1 MYHSVGETFRSL
13 SSAFDGAL
21 GALCDT
27 LSWSDPGQNDDAPPA
42 SGTSWQSGMV
52 GAVGLAVSS
61 GVDGSD
67 IGTHSEGAGGSR
79 STGKALSLI
88 HI

>member
-1 MYHSVGETFRSL
+1 MKESVYHSVGETFRSL

-52 GAVGLAVSS
+52 GEVGLALASCLE
-61 GVDGSD
+61 GID
-67 IGTHSEGAGGSR
+67 IGT
-79 STGKALSLI
+79 LSVGWV
-88 HI
+88 